1 MLNIVYHNS
10 AVSAVVWRECTEYLP
25 HFVFVNSKG
34 LAEKCTGS
42 SLAAVTDPRSGRCIA
57 SGPSR
62 MLKIQD
68 GGSYTSLLVGS
79 DRVDI
84 ARAFCTLLT
93 YERILHRISTNFHAG
108 DLAESR
114 ENLYFWHVRNVT
126 RISARS
132 STFSLY
138 MTLAN
143 YQ

>member
-10 AVSAVVWRECTEYLP
+10 AVSAVVWQECTEYLP

-34 LAEKCTGS
+34 LAEKCAGS
-42 SLAAVTDPRSGRCIA
+42 SLAAVTDPRSGRRIA
-57 SGPSR
+57 TGPSR
-62 MLKIQD
+62 MLKIQH

-84 ARAFCTLLT
+84 ARAFCTLLI

-114 ENLYFWHVRNVT
+114 ENLCF
-126 RISARS
+126 
-132 STFSLY
+132 
-138 MTLAN
+138 
-143 YQ
+143 